1 MSKCLIKDRNG
12 GLLHSK
18 RKPQE
23 AASARRHHIQFM
35 IKDYLQLLAKW
46 TAMHSEEN
54 CPNLHVFRCGVY
66 ENGKSEAEST
76 HPPTETFLK
85 Q

>member
-1 MSKCLIKDRNG
+1 MTKAY
-12 GLLHSK
+12 
-18 RKPQE
+18 PQP
-23 AASARRHHIQFM
+23 S
-35 IKDYLQLLAKW
+35 AKW
-46 TAMHSEEN
+46 TETRLEEN
-54 CPNLHVFRCGVY
+54 CPYPQDFKCGVY